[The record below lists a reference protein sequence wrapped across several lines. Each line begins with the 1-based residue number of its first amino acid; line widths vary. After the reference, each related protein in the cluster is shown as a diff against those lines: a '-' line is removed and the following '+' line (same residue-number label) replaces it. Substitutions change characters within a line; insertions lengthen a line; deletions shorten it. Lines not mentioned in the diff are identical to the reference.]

1 MEGERDAKENPS
13 GKIGFGVFLI
23 LTQTMFGS
31 VFLKNKETK
40 EERTMKNSTRWILF
54 LSGIVVSILCVH
66 YILVPLWPSYPVM
79 GLGYRHFGPRTFP
92 WGSFIG
98 LLTIF
103 GMGFILYKLLFP
115 SNISQSVKEEEDF
128 CPLCG
133 REFERSESIPGVRSE
148 DLEKEKVLQRGRK

>member
-92 WGSFIG
+92 WGSILG
-98 LLTIF
+98 LLLTFVI
-103 GMGFILYKLLFP
+103 GFAWFKILFP
-115 SNISQSVKEEEDF
+115 SSGTSSSSEKKAEDF
-128 CPLCG
+128 CPFCVG
-133 REFERSESIPGVRSE
+133 EFEECER
-148 DLEKEKVLQRGRK
+148 RKTKPV